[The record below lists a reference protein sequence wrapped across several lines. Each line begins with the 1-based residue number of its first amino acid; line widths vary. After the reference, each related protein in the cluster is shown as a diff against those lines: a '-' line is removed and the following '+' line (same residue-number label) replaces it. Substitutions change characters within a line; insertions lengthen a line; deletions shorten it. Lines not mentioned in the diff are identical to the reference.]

1 MQFLNQK
8 KMFIEGDIMEISIL
22 VGQFPITLDIESNLN
37 NIETILANSEKD
49 DLVVYPY
56 KID

>member
-1 MQFLNQK
+1 
-8 KMFIEGDIMEISIL
+8 MEISIL